1 MEYIELGLILD
12 VEDRKY
18 HVFLGEDDI
27 FCSEDKGVAELLV
40 DLLTVFSKYLERLQS
55 YKVY

>member
-27 FCSEDKGVAELLV
+27 FRSEDKGVAELLL